1 MLQVQEAAE
10 PETPDEA
17 ESRPLSHAKASTSG
31 QPYNSSRPP
40 KGAPPSSFAHPAA
53 ARFES
58 HCNLQMTGITILHA
72 AAGVLLLHNERRGQ
86 RNPVPKL
93 GSDCVIGSRE

>member
-1 MLQVQEAAE
+1 MLQVQAAAE

-40 KGAPPSSFAHPAA
+40 KVRPHPPLLIQLLPDLGAIATF
-53 ARFES
+53 R
-58 HCNLQMTGITILHA
+58 
-72 AAGVLLLHNERRGQ
+72 
-86 RNPVPKL
+86 
-93 GSDCVIGSRE
+93 